1 MGRGKGEG
9 VKWTGFGLERGFV
22 FSIRLIDWYM
32 YLFIPLIVII
42 IIIVI
47 VILLLLLL
55 LEDTNLSSYLD
66 TASRERERDGGWEGE
81 WFDLVERIED
91 RIVISKALCVCDHMR

>member
-1 MGRGKGEG
+1 
-9 VKWTGFGLERGFV
+9 
-22 FSIRLIDWYM
+22 M

-66 TASRERERDGGWEGE
+66 TASREREREMGGGRVSGLIWLRGSRRGLYSIIKS
-81 WFDLVERIED
+81 FVRL
-91 RIVISKALCVCDHMR
+91 